1 MMKVIQLQN
10 ELNLQDVVKST
21 VDQYNKQMSLLT
33 DDLISEAEKNSNT
46 MNEYIAFMKGAAF
59 FFRRMAKRSGNQ
71 YGTPTSINTI
81 EGAIKHCIKL
91 LPFMEESEKIEHLM
105 LIDWLNELLEFKG
118 KPKIKIPSQYQGD
131 KEMME
136 SIKEYEVQ
144 QSNNKNIGYY
154 NFDKWFK

>member
-1 MMKVIQLQN
+1 MMEVIQLQN

-46 MNEYIAFMKGAAF
+46 VNEYIAFMKGAAF

-105 LIDWLNELLEFKG
+105 LINWLNELLEFKG
-118 KPKIKIPSQYQGD
+118 KPKIRIPSQYQSD
-131 KEMME
+131 KEIKE
-136 SIKEYEVQ
+136 SIKEYEAQ
-144 QSNNKNIGYY
+144 QSNNKNIDY
-154 NFDKWFK
+154 NNFGR